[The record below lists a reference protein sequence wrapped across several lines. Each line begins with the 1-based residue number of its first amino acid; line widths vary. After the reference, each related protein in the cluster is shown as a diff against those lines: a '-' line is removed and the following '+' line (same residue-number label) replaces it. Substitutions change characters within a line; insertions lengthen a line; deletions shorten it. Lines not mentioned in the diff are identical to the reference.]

1 MNYAPTRN
9 RSNQLSG
16 NALCSKYEKIVTD
29 ILEKQKKKKKK
40 DKEVTLVV

>member
-9 RSNQLSG
+9 RSNHLSG
-16 NALCSKYEKIVTD
+16 NALCSKFEKIVTD
-29 ILEKQKKKKKK
+29 ILEKQKKKKK